1 MGPQG
6 FDPLSTGFSHAG
18 SDPRVFSE
26 PWVSAPVCHHRNSA
40 NPFAIKPMTGARNST
55 RLNYVPMGLWVAQ
68 ERRGY
73 LTLRRGSS
81 GPRTARSRRGPEFLR
96 ECKCKN
102 ALDDFQSES
111 HRAECV
117 LLANEREDDDP
128 GGDVQSDQS
137 ERRQQPRPN
146 DRPRGAQD
154 REAADELQGREDKE
168 ERHDDRLHVFPNGD
182 DVNRTVRKEKERRK
196 DSTAVDLVPQ
206 DGWMVDCVSEKQQAE
221 APRNRGQTNEV
232 RRAEVAWRTE
242 SARQDDLGFE
252 RPRHEEDPESRQ
264 DEGEAGS
271 EPLPAHATTY
281 HAESPSTFAVIDRS
295 PLPHLLFAL
304 AAAHPLLAPLPA
316 HLSALLPGPRRAF
329 HRVAGA
335 RVASFP
341 ISSFPSRADE
351 FESVTGGNLD
361 CFRSAHEVAYQMLPG
376 PW

>member
-1 MGPQG
+1 
-6 FDPLSTGFSHAG
+6 
-18 SDPRVFSE
+18 
-26 PWVSAPVCHHRNSA
+26 
-40 NPFAIKPMTGARNST
+40 MTGARNST

-68 ERRGY
+68 E
-73 LTLRRGSS
+73 
-81 GPRTARSRRGPEFLR
+81 
-96 ECKCKN
+96 
-102 ALDDFQSES
+102 
-111 HRAECV
+111 
-117 LLANEREDDDP
+117 
-128 GGDVQSDQS
+128 
-137 ERRQQPRPN
+137 
-146 DRPRGAQD
+146 

-304 AAAHPLLAPLPA
+304 PAAHPLLAPLPA
-316 HLSALLPGPRRAF
+316 HLSALFPGPRRAF

-341 ISSFPSRADE
+341 ISSFPSRADG
-351 FESVTGGNLD
+351 FESVIAGEPRFVSARLT
-361 CFRSAHEVAYQMLPG
+361 RSRTRRCPG
-376 PW
+376 PGSSDPRPTRGGHERHPKRCRCSRRRGT

>member
-1 MGPQG
+1 
-6 FDPLSTGFSHAG
+6 
-18 SDPRVFSE
+18 
-26 PWVSAPVCHHRNSA
+26 
-40 NPFAIKPMTGARNST
+40 MTGARNST

-81 GPRTARSRRGPEFLR
+81 GPRTARGRRGPEFLR

-102 ALDDFQSES
+102 ALDDFRNES
-111 HRAECV
+111 HRAEYV
-117 LLANEREDDDP
+117 LLAHEREDDDP

-182 DVNRTVRKEKERRK
+182 DVNRTVRKEEERRK

-206 DGWMVDCVSEKQQAE
+206 DRWMVDCVSEKQQAQ
-221 APRNRGQTNEV
+221 AP
-232 RRAEVAWRTE
+232 
-242 SARQDDLGFE
+242 RQDDLGFE
-252 RPRHEEDPESRQ
+252 RPRHEEDPESSQ

-281 HAESPSTFAVIDRS
+281 HAESPSNFAVIDRS

-316 HLSALLPGPRRAF
+316 HLSAFFPGPRRAF

-341 ISSFPSRADE
+341 ISSFPSWADE
-351 FESVTGGNLD
+351 SESVTEGKTIQFRRLTRSRTRRCPARGNLD
-361 CFRSAHEVAYQMLPG
+361 LRPMQDEYECRPRPCRHSRRRG
-376 PW
+376 K